1 MRLHFNFRSWSR
13 LWVGLLLFSM
23 LGGINT
29 LKAQD
34 FTDIGKRKP
43 FVLSGSVGAQA
54 STRLNTQAAYSDP
67 FSYLFNLQLNPVVY
81 GFSMPISVSF
91 ADNRFSYSQPF
102 SRFSIQP
109 TYKWITAYIGRTSM
123 EMHPYGLSGHQFD
136 GVGISLQPAG
146 FPLKFMAM
154 YGRLEKARADSVG
167 ARENSFQ
174 PLSSYKRSGYA
185 FKADFEHKGQKV
197 GVHFFRAADKA
208 SSLPAW
214 ARKNMAPQA
223 NNVVALDFSFTLYKD
238 LYLQGQAGFSHY
250 ISDLSAEKTGRNHRH
265 NPSAS
270 WSTALKAGLAYKW
283 LNLAYERISPEY
295 RTMGAY
301 YFNQDFENLVLS
313 FAHTFSF
320 VDLRAEIGWQH
331 DDLKA
336 SKQNRTDRVV
346 GSAYANFRI
355 NENFTTSANY
365 SNFTSYTQS
374 KPIDLT
380 RPDDPFVQDF
390 DTVPFRQIS
399 QQAQWVFTFRTS
411 PQARRAQEAGVD
423 FSYQSSRLSVQQ
435 DFSDY
440 LYGNL
445 RHSIVLNGDYRL
457 QSALSVSTRLDRR
470 QGQKQPLR
478 YGIGPSV
485 SLSKSF
491 LEKTLLASASCSYY
505 IDMCA
510 KQAESGIWGMRLNL
524 SYTLKKAHHFDL
536 NLSTRLNNAFRDVAA
551 AEATATRK
559 NNFEFQAM
567 VGYRYQFSVDPFA
580 RKKNTKKLTDE

>member
-1 MRLHFNFRSWSR
+1 MWNDIEAKKSKTMRFQFGNGSR
-13 LWVGLLLFSM
+13 LWLGILFLASAFGGVNM
-23 LGGINT
+23 LC
-29 LKAQD
+29 AQD

-54 STRLNTQAAYSDP
+54 STRLHTQASYSDP
-67 FSYLFNLQLNPVVY
+67 FSYLFNLQLNPVIY
-81 GFSMPISVSF
+81 GFSMPVSVSF

-123 EMHPYGLSGHQFD
+123 DMHPYGLSGHQFD
-136 GVGISLQPAG
+136 GAGVSLQPAK
-146 FPLKFMAM
+146 FPIKFMAM

-167 ARENSFQ
+167 ARGDSFQ
-174 PLSSYKRSGYA
+174 HLSTYRRSGYA
-185 FKADFEHKGQKV
+185 FKVDFEHKEQKV
-197 GVHFFRAADKA
+197 GLHFFRAADKA

-214 ARKNMAPQA
+214 AKENNAPQA
-223 NNVVALDFSFTLYKD
+223 NNVLAMDFSFKLYQD

-250 ISDLSAEKTGRNHRH
+250 ISDVSLEKTGTHKKR

-270 WSTALKAGLAYKW
+270 WSTAFKAALAYKW
-283 LNLAYERISPEY
+283 LNLAYERVSPEY

-320 VDLRAEIGWQH
+320 VDVRAEIGWQH
-331 DDLKA
+331 DNLKA
-336 SKQNRTDRVV
+336 TGHNRTDRVV

-355 NENFTTSANY
+355 NENFSTSANY

-374 KPIDLT
+374 KPVDLT

-411 PQARRAQEAGVD
+411 PQAERAQEAGIDV
-423 FSYQSSRLSVQQ
+423 SYQSSRLNVQKN
-435 DFSDY
+435 FSDY

-445 RHSIVLNGDYRL
+445 RHSIVLGGDYRL
-457 QSALSVSTRLDRR
+457 QSALSVSTRLDRQQGRR
-470 QGQKQPLR
+470 QPFH
-478 YGIGPSV
+478 YGIGPSL
-485 SLSKSF
+485 SLAKGF
-491 LEKTLLASASCSYY
+491 FEKTLQASVSCSYY

-510 KQAESGIWGMRLNL
+510 KEAESGIWGMRLNL

-536 NLSTRLNNAFRDVAA
+536 NLSTRHNDVFG
-551 AEATATRK
+551 EASRK
-559 NNFEFQAM
+559 NSFEFQAT
-567 VGYRYQFSVDPFA
+567 VGYRYQFSLDPF
-580 RKKNTKKLTDE
+580 KKKK

>member
-1 MRLHFNFRSWSR
+1 MRLHFNFSFRR
-13 LWVGLLLFSM
+13 RIFTGLLLAVPMFC
-23 LGGINT
+23 GVNT
-29 LKAQD
+29 ALAQD

-67 FSYLFNLQLNPVVY
+67 FSYLFNLQLNPVIY
-81 GFSMPISVSF
+81 GFSMPVSVSF

-109 TYKWITAYIGRTSM
+109 TYKWITAYLGRTSM
-123 EMHPYGLSGHQFD
+123 DMHPYGLSGHQFD
-136 GVGISLQPAG
+136 GVGISLQPSN

-154 YGRLEKARADSVG
+154 YGRLEKARADSGG

-174 PLSSYKRSGYA
+174 TLSSYKRSGYA
-185 FKADFEHKGQKV
+185 FKVDFEHKGQKV
-197 GVHFFRAADKA
+197 GVHFFRAADKT

-214 ARKNMAPQA
+214 ARENMAPQA
-223 NNVVALDFSFTLYKD
+223 NNVLALDFSFTLYKD
-238 LYLQGQAGFSHY
+238 LYLQGQTGFSHY
-250 ISDLSAEKTGRNHRH
+250 ISDLSAEKTGRHHR

-270 WSTALKAGLAYKW
+270 WSSAVKAGLAYKW

-320 VDLRAEIGWQH
+320 ADVRAEIGWQH

-336 SKQNRTDRVV
+336 TQQNRTDRVV

-355 NENFTTSANY
+355 NEHFTTSASY

-374 KPIDLT
+374 KPVDLT

-399 QQAQWVFTFRTS
+399 QQAQWVFGFRTS
-411 PQARRAQEAGVD
+411 PQAKVAQEAGVD
-423 FSYQSSRLSVQQ
+423 FSYQSSRLSLQQ

-445 RHSIVLNGDYRL
+445 RHSIVLGGDYRL
-457 QSALSVSTRLDRR
+457 QSALSVSTRLDRL
-470 QGQKQPLR
+470 QGRRQPLR

-485 SLSKSF
+485 SLSRSF
-491 LEKTLLASASCSYY
+491 FEKTLLASASCSYY
-505 IDMCA
+505 IDVYG

-524 SYTLKKAHHFDL
+524 SYTLKKAHHFDF
-536 NLSTRLNNAFRDVAA
+536 NLSTRLNNAFRELSALENSSA
-551 AEATATRK
+551 RK
-559 NNFEFQAM
+559 TNFEFQAM
-567 VGYRYQFSVDPFA
+567 VGYRYQFSVDPFVK
-580 RKKNTKKLTDE
+580 KKNAKKPTDA